1 MSEEKVNVLK
11 VDYGGGGVRTVE
23 VDFPSNSNKSKEVTI
38 SSEEEPEEKKV
49 ASGKIVHRK
58 KNISRR
64 FKDVFLGSEVKSIPD
79 LLFEDVLVPQLK
91 KTFSDMVRGVFDGL
105 NNAVD
110 LVLFGEGSDAR
121 RERRLGGAKI
131 DYSRRSTERRR
142 DRDDRSSRIRS
153 RSHHNFDDISFDSRS
168 EAIDVRDRLVELLY
182 EYDFVTVN
190 DFYEAANMEPVS
202 ITDSDYGWDNLS
214 SAVVKTSR
222 DGGYYISF
230 PRPRRID

>member
-11 VDYGGGGVRTVE
+11 VDYGGGGIRTVE
-23 VDFPSNSNKSKEVTI
+23 VDFPGNSKKSKSEVIVST
-38 SSEEEPEEKKV
+38 EEDQEDKKV
-49 ASGKIVHRK
+49 ASGRIVHRNK
-58 KNISRR
+58 GIGRR
-64 FKDVFLGSEVKSIPD
+64 FRDVFLGSEVKSIPD
-79 LLFEDVLVPQLK
+79 LLVEEVLVPQLK

-110 LVLFGEGSDAR
+110 LVLFGEGSNAR
-121 RERRLGGAKI
+121 RERRLGGVKI

-142 DRDDRSSRIRS
+142 ERDDRTRLRS
-153 RSHHNFDDISFDSRS
+153 RSHHNFDDILFDSRS
-168 EAIDVRDRLVELLY
+168 EAIDVRDRLIELLY

-190 DFYEAANMEPVS
+190 DFYEAADIEPVS